1 MARSVQ
7 KWFSAAMLIGILAL
21 AAGCAGTVKTTTL
34 QLVTEDYPPITFMRD
49 GKVSGF
55 ATEVVQEILKRQN
68 HPDNIRMMTW
78 DDAYNLAL
86 KKKNVVLFSTTRTD
100 KRELLFKWV
109 GPIGSYHD
117 ILYAK
122 KGSGI
127 EINNL
132 EDAQKV
138 GKIGVVDGWFSNEFL
153 TGLGFKNLIS
163 TKWPTD
169 NARKLVEGKLDLCAF
184 TDMTAPEIFKEAGLG
199 MDEII
204 PAYVIKT
211 YEFHIAFS
219 RETSDEIVNRWRKSF
234 NDMKADGTFDKI
246 SAKWVPGT
254 APITR

>member
-1 MARSVQ
+1 
-7 KWFSAAMLIGILAL
+7 MLIGIVAF
-21 AAGCAGTVKTTTL
+21 AAGCAGTGKTTTL
-34 QLVTEDYPPITFMRD
+34 QLVTENYPPITFMKD

-55 ATEVVQEILKRQN
+55 ATEVVQEILKRRN
-68 HPDNIRMMTW
+68 HPDNIRMITW
-78 DDAYNLAL
+78 DEAYNLAL
-86 KKKNVVLFSTTRTD
+86 KDKNVVLFSTTRTD
-100 KRELLFKWV
+100 KRETLFKWV

-117 ILYAK
+117 ILYTK

-127 EINNL
+127 VINNM
-132 EDAQKV
+132 EDAKKV

-153 TGLGFKNLIS
+153 AGLGFRNLES
-163 TKWPTD
+163 AKLPTD

-184 TDMTAPEIFKEAGLG
+184 TDMTAPEILKDAGYS

-211 YEFHIAFS
+211 YDFYIAFS
-219 RETSDEIVNRWRKSF
+219 RGTADEIVNRWRQSL

-246 SAKWVPGT
+246 SGKWVHGS